1 MIQFEIDA
9 ISRSVELLL
18 DSEGV
23 DELVRYLEEIRR
35 DRDHIH
41 LTIGHELSS
50 GRSENGHTIAQH
62 VKIVFIA

>member
-9 ISRSVELLL
+9 LSKGVELLL

-23 DELVRYLEEIRR
+23 DELVQYLEEIRR
-35 DRDHIH
+35 DRDHVH
-41 LTIGHELSS
+41 LIIGHELSS
-50 GRSENGHTIAQH
+50 GPSESGLSIAQH